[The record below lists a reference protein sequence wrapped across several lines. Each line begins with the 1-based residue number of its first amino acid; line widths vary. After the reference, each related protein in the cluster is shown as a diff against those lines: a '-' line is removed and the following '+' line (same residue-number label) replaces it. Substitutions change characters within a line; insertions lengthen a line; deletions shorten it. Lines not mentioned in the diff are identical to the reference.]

1 MIASHKA
8 EALCCRDRSAGL
20 QSTARCGTTVRPLEL
35 AISFKASSNLRWHK
49 IREFGTRKDVYNRYA
64 VEQDQIFQ
72 TFTCTGCLDVW
83 IPGCLSPGHL
93 HAHHF
98 FTQTA
103 AAPSLERKLAVA
115 VDPQSQRAGEWNLPN
130 SLGGFGNQVNL
141 RSLNPELFC
150 EISHLNKVPAQD
162 GLHAFVSY
170 QSEKLSAAKK
180 TSVSLYFYLM
190 GRVHFRT
197 NLYYRICMT
206 FCLLKDKALG
216 KMLVL
221 MLQTRFGLH
230 LLGKN
235 GSSTAPKSSSCVHR

>member
-1 MIASHKA
+1 MRLQHFAAEIA
-8 EALCCRDRSAGL
+8 
-20 QSTARCGTTVRPLEL
+20 QQARTSKHPAQ

-72 TFTCTGCLDVW
+72 TCTCTGYLDVW

-93 HAHHF
+93 YAHHF

-141 RSLNPELFC
+141 RSLNPALFC
-150 EISHLNKVPAQD
+150 AISDLNKIPAQD

-190 GRVHFRT
+190 GRVHF
-197 NLYYRICMT
+197 
-206 FCLLKDKALG
+206 
-216 KMLVL
+216 
-221 MLQTRFGLH
+221 
-230 LLGKN
+230 
-235 GSSTAPKSSSCVHR
+235 

>member
-1 MIASHKA
+1 MPWSPPIRLKHFAAEIA
-8 EALCCRDRSAGL
+8 
-20 QSTARCGTTVRPLEL
+20 QQARTSKHPAQ

-72 TFTCTGCLDVW
+72 TCTCTGCLDVW

-141 RSLNPELFC
+141 RSLNPALFC
-150 EISHLNKVPAQD
+150 EISDLNKVPDQD

-170 QSEKLSAAKK
+170 QSEQLSAAKK

-197 NLYYRICMT
+197 NLYY
-206 FCLLKDKALG
+206 L
-216 KMLVL
+216 
-221 MLQTRFGLH
+221 LH
-230 LLGKN
+230 LHDLLSSQTQ
-235 GSSTAPKSSSCVHR
+235 GSWENVGTNVADEIRTSSSWQERLEHRSEEFLMRS